1 LTIER
6 IIRVYFLRLLAL
18 LSTYHVAMARLRMWD
33 SLFLRRSRWPELVQC
48 LLEDHYDASYAHGWA
63 DTRSPLATIELEGDS
78 EDQMDAFIRA
88 ALAISPKALRPE
100 VAAKET
106 GVASDLAR

>member
-1 LTIER
+1 
-6 IIRVYFLRLLAL
+6 
-18 LSTYHVAMARLRMWD
+18 
-33 SLFLRRSRWPELVQC
+33 
-48 LLEDHYDASYAHGWA
+48 
-63 DTRSPLATIELEGDS
+63 LATIELEGDS

-88 ALAISPKALRPE
+88 AVAISPKALRPE